1 MGLKSIPLAKIIFD
15 FFFFSRQKE
24 RTNISASP
32 SATCCGVAPLT
43 LKGKLY

>member
-24 RTNISASP
+24 RSISAP
-32 SATCCGVAPLT
+32 FCDLLWCRATCRL
-43 LKGKLY
+43 GKL